1 MRKLWVI
8 AVLAVA
14 FSFSAAASAQVFNVS
29 LSGANNT
36 DGAGNFGGS
45 LGDPDGTG
53 SGTVTIDTVTNTV
66 SWNITYS
73 NLAAVGD
80 SHIHIGNF
88 NQNGGVVV
96 PFGTAPGAGVLSGS
110 IVDADADAIA
120 ANPNGYYVNI
130 HTSDFGSGAIRG
142 QVPEPASL
150 ALLAL
155 PAVLAI
161 RRRRAC

>member
-8 AVLAVA
+8 AVLAVV
-14 FSFSAAASAQVFNVS
+14 FSFSAAANAQVFNVS

-36 DGAGNFGGS
+36 DGAGNCGGS

-73 NLAAVGD
+73 NLATVGD
-80 SHIHIGNF
+80 SHIHVGNF

-96 PFGTAPGAGVLSGS
+96 PFGTAPGAVSGQRSMALGTPSLSQSTGFSGS
-110 IVDADADAIA
+110 NLITFI
-120 ANPNGYYVNI
+120 
-130 HTSDFGSGAIRG
+130 S
-142 QVPEPASL
+142 
-150 ALLAL
+150 
-155 PAVLAI
+155 
-161 RRRRAC
+161 